1 MTRSPAVPLPPPN
14 ERRRL
19 REARALTRAQL
30 ARRLGVRPDTVR
42 AWESGRSTPR
52 GRSRVAYAEVLSAL
66 AADTP
71 DQVPQAQGGVTV
83 RTAPVECA
91 GDAAAQD
98 PAEFV
103 LTSTALLSPP
113 GADTSS
119 ERGSSSATAPGAGVR
134 RASEPTAETG
144 SAGEPQSAHGP
155 TPDAGRAPGHG
166 QESEDRTELDSEPA
180 SEGGP
185 KPESGPEPGN
195 GPGTEGGPA
204 TGDGRASGNGTA
216 SDESGHATA
225 SEREATPAGDPG
237 PGGGTETGHGSA
249 PEREAAPTSDPESGS
264 RDESAR
270 GASPEREAT
279 PAGDRRSGSGAAPE
293 REAVSAGSPASGH
306 GESSS
311 SGGLS
316 TRGRADRGGGRRRPR
331 PSWARVLR
339 PSGRERASGAVP
351 AARGAGT
358 YLTPAQAF
366 DALYA
371 YCAPALVRQAYL
383 LTGRRDLAHE
393 SVERA
398 FQRAWDHW
406 PQVARDP
413 DPAGWVRAAAHDW
426 ALSPWHRLRRRHRR
440 PEPPPPEEDD
450 RALLDALLS
459 LAPPYRRT
467 LVLYDGV
474 GLDLPETAAETEAS
488 TRATAGRLMFARE
501 VIANRLPELADPGE
515 LHDRLAE
522 LASTG
527 RTRAAEPAAV
537 RGGSERR
544 ARLWTRTAAAVT
556 VVLIGSTAMTLHTA
570 PTHYVPPVPPGETV
584 RGVPPRVAPGPLS
597 DEQRELRD
605 RLRKALL
612 DGPERL
618 SPQAR

>member
-1 MTRSPAVPLPPPN
+1 MHAGS
-14 ERRRL
+14 RR
-19 REARALTRAQL
+19 
-30 ARRLGVRPDTVR
+30 
-42 AWESGRSTPR
+42 
-52 GRSRVAYAEVLSAL
+52 
-66 AADTP
+66 
-71 DQVPQAQGGVTV
+71 
-83 RTAPVECA
+83 
-91 GDAAAQD
+91 
-98 PAEFV
+98 
-103 LTSTALLSPP
+103 
-113 GADTSS
+113 
-119 ERGSSSATAPGAGVR
+119 
-134 RASEPTAETG
+134 
-144 SAGEPQSAHGP
+144 
-155 TPDAGRAPGHG
+155 
-166 QESEDRTELDSEPA
+166 
-180 SEGGP
+180 
-185 KPESGPEPGN
+185 
-195 GPGTEGGPA
+195 
-204 TGDGRASGNGTA
+204 
-216 SDESGHATA
+216 
-225 SEREATPAGDPG
+225 
-237 PGGGTETGHGSA
+237 
-249 PEREAAPTSDPESGS
+249 SGS
-264 RDESAR
+264 
-270 GASPEREAT
+270 GAAPEREAT

-501 VIANRLPELADPGE
+501 VIAERLPELADPGE

>member
-52 GRSRVAYAEVLSAL
+52 GRNRVAYAEVLSAL

-71 DQVPQAQGGVTV
+71 RQVPRALHGVTV
-83 RTAPVECA
+83 RTAPVEGA
-91 GDAAAQD
+91 GDAAALD

-103 LTSTALLSPP
+103 LTPALLSPP

-134 RASEPTAETG
+134 RASEPTAEAG
-144 SAGEPQSAHGP
+144 PAGEPQSAHGP

-185 KPESGPEPGN
+185 KPESGPE
-195 GPGTEGGPA
+195 
-204 TGDGRASGNGTA
+204 TGDGRESGNGTA

-237 PGGGTETGHGSA
+237 PGGGTEPGHGSA

-270 GASPEREAT
+270 GATPEREAT

-311 SGGLS
+311 GGGLS

-351 AARGAGT
+351 AARGAGP

-383 LTGRRDLAHE
+383 LTGRRDLP
-393 SVERA
+393 SS
-398 FQRAWDHW
+398 
-406 PQVARDP
+406 
-413 DPAGWVRAAAHDW
+413 
-426 ALSPWHRLRRRHRR
+426 LSRGL
-440 PEPPPPEEDD
+440 
-450 RALLDALLS
+450 
-459 LAPPYRRT
+459 
-467 LVLYDGV
+467 GV
-474 GLDLPETAAETEAS
+474 GDKRRGLRGL
-488 TRATAGRLMFARE
+488 GW
-501 VIANRLPELADPGE
+501 G
-515 LHDRLAE
+515 
-522 LASTG
+522 
-527 RTRAAEPAAV
+527 
-537 RGGSERR
+537 GGS
-544 ARLWTRTAAAVT
+544 
-556 VVLIGSTAMTLHTA
+556 
-570 PTHYVPPVPPGETV
+570 
-584 RGVPPRVAPGPLS
+584 GV
-597 DEQRELRD
+597 
-605 RLRKALL
+605 
-612 DGPERL
+612 
-618 SPQAR
+618 

>member
-1 MTRSPAVPLPPPN
+1 MTRSPAVPLPQPN

-19 REARALTRAQL
+19 RETHALTRAQL

-52 GRSRVAYAEVLSAL
+52 GRNRVAYAEVLSAL

-71 DQVPQAQGGVTV
+71 RQVPPVTGGVTA
-83 RTAPVECA
+83 RTAPVEGA
-91 GDAAAQD
+91 GDAAALD

-103 LTSTALLSPP
+103 LTPTALLSPP

-134 RASEPTAETG
+134 RASEPTAEAG
-144 SAGEPQSAHGP
+144 PAGEPQSAHGP

-180 SEGGP
+180 SESGP

-204 TGDGRASGNGTA
+204 TG
-216 SDESGHATA
+216 
-225 SEREATPAGDPG
+225 
-237 PGGGTETGHGSA
+237 
-249 PEREAAPTSDPESGS
+249 
-264 RDESAR
+264 
-270 GASPEREAT
+270 
-279 PAGDRRSGSGAAPE
+279 
-293 REAVSAGSPASGH
+293 H

-311 SGGLS
+311 GGVLS

-339 PSGRERASGAVP
+339 PSGRQRASGAVP
-351 AARGAGT
+351 AARGAGP

-406 PQVARDP
+406 PEVARDP

-426 ALSPWHRLRRRHRR
+426 ALSPWHRLRRRQ

-501 VIANRLPELADPGE
+501 VIAERLPELADPGE

>member
-1 MTRSPAVPLPPPN
+1 MP
-14 ERRRL
+14 
-19 REARALTRAQL
+19 
-30 ARRLGVRPDTVR
+30 
-42 AWESGRSTPR
+42 
-52 GRSRVAYAEVLSAL
+52 
-66 AADTP
+66 
-71 DQVPQAQGGVTV
+71 
-83 RTAPVECA
+83 
-91 GDAAAQD
+91 
-98 PAEFV
+98 
-103 LTSTALLSPP
+103 
-113 GADTSS
+113 
-119 ERGSSSATAPGAGVR
+119 
-134 RASEPTAETG
+134 ASEPEWGNRDG
-144 SAGEPQSAHGP
+144 SARGAA
-155 TPDAGRAPGHG
+155 PDR
-166 QESEDRTELDSEPA
+166 QT
-180 SEGGP
+180 
-185 KPESGPEPGN
+185 
-195 GPGTEGGPA
+195 
-204 TGDGRASGNGTA
+204 
-216 SDESGHATA
+216 
-225 SEREATPAGDPG
+225 TPAGSP
-237 PGGGTETGHGSA
+237 A
-249 PEREAAPTSDPESGS
+249 PRREAAPRQDAVPASDP
-264 RDESAR
+264 A
-270 GASPEREAT
+270 
-279 PAGDRRSGSGAAPE
+279 
-293 REAVSAGSPASGH
+293 SAGRGPC
-306 GESSS
+306 
-311 SGGLS
+311 SGGALPTS
-316 TRGRADRGGGRRRPR
+316 GGADHGGGRRRPR

-339 PSGRERASGAVP
+339 PSGRERASGVVP
-351 AARGAGT
+351 VARGAGP

-406 PQVARDP
+406 PEVARDP

-426 ALSPWHRLRRRHRR
+426 ALSPWHRLRRRYRH
-440 PEPPPPEEDD
+440 PEPSPPEEDD
-450 RALLDALLS
+450 RTLLDALLS
-459 LAPPYRRT
+459 LPPPYRRT

-488 TRATAGRLMFARE
+488 TRAAAGRLMHARE
-501 VIANRLPELADPGE
+501 VLAERLPELADPGE

-556 VVLIGSTAMTLHTA
+556 VVLIGSTAMTLRTA

-605 RLRKALL
+605 HLRKALL

>member
-1 MTRSPAVPLPPPN
+1 MTRSPAVPLPQPN

-19 REARALTRAQL
+19 RETHALTRAQL

-52 GRSRVAYAEVLSAL
+52 GRNRVAYAEVLSAL

-71 DQVPQAQGGVTV
+71 RQVPPVTGGVTA
-83 RTAPVECA
+83 RTAPVEGA
-91 GDAAAQD
+91 GDAAALD

-103 LTSTALLSPP
+103 LTPTALLSPP

-134 RASEPTAETG
+134 RASEPTAEAG
-144 SAGEPQSAHGP
+144 PAGEPQSAHGP

-180 SEGGP
+180 SESGP

-225 SEREATPAGDPG
+225 SEREATPAGDPR
-237 PGGGTETGHGSA
+237 PGGGAEPGHGSA

-264 RDESAR
+264 RDESAP
-270 GASPEREAT
+270 GATPEREAT

-293 REAVSAGSPASGH
+293 REAVSAGSPATGH

-311 SGGLS
+311 GGVLS
-316 TRGRADRGGGRRRPR
+316 THGRADRGGGRRRPR

-339 PSGRERASGAVP
+339 PSGRQRASGAVP
-351 AARGAGT
+351 AARGAGP

-406 PQVARDP
+406 PEVARDP

-426 ALSPWHRLRRRHRR
+426 ALSPWHRLRRRQ

-450 RALLDALLS
+450 RALLNALLS

-501 VIANRLPELADPGE
+501 VIAERLPELADPGE